1 MRARKRVCALK
12 RRTQRE
18 KTPIADRRAAV
29 SPSAHGKKFY
39 QLKTFCVKQYYKEV
53 ITLSANLEA
62 KKQVVEEIKQ
72 KIQNSKSVVFVD
84 YKGLTVAEV
93 SELRNKFRAAGVE
106 YKVYKNTLVR
116 KAMNEL
122 GVTAFDNDL
131 NGPTATAFSP
141 DETAAAKIFAE
152 AVKAMPEKIIP
163 KSAYVDNAYV
173 DANGIKALASM
184 PSKEELI
191 AKMLGS
197 MQAPIAN
204 FAGVLSAMLRG
215 VVVALNAIAEKK
227 GA

>member
-1 MRARKRVCALK
+1 M
-12 RRTQRE
+12 
-18 KTPIADRRAAV
+18 
-29 SPSAHGKKFY
+29 
-39 QLKTFCVKQYYKEV
+39 
-53 ITLSANLEA
+53 SANLEL
-62 KKQVVEEIKQ
+62 KKQVVEEIAE
-72 KIQNSKSVVFVD
+72 KIKNAKSVVFVD

-93 SELRNKFRAAGVE
+93 SDLRNKFRAAGVE
-106 YKVYKNTLVR
+106 YKVYKNTLLR
-116 KAMNEL
+116 KAFNDL

-131 NGPTATAFSP
+131 NGPTAVAFSP

-152 AVKAMPEKIIP
+152 AMKALPEKIVP
-163 KSAYVDNAYV
+163 KSAYVDGAYV
-173 DANGIKALASM
+173 DAKGIAALATM

-215 VVVALNAIAEKK
+215 VVVALSAIAEKK